1 MWAVKHKSGRVLFV
15 TSDERTASNRRDM
28 GWIVEKK
35 ESSLDV
41 LLRNN
46 VENQRAVTVNIGLLK
61 AALSEIEVHAKVNG
75 EGLMTR
81 AIVIAL
87 KEAIGK

>member
-28 GWIVEKK
+28 GWIVEKLTTI
-35 ESSLDV
+35 ESLAKINEDNKRV
-41 LLRNN
+41 
-46 VENQRAVTVNIGLLK
+46 VTVNIGVLK
-61 AALSEIEVHAKVNG
+61 AALSEIKAHVAMNG

-81 AIVIAL
+81 AVIRAL
-87 KEAIGK
+87 EENINK

>member
-15 TSDERTASNRRDM
+15 TSDESTANNRRDM

-46 VENQRAVTVNIGLLK
+46 AENQRAVTVNVGLLK
-61 AALSEIEVHAKVNG
+61 AALSEIEVHTKVNG

-81 AIVIAL
+81 AIIIAL
-87 KEAIGK
+87 KEAIEK

>member
-1 MWAVKHKSGRVLFV
+1 MKHKSGRVLFV
-15 TSDERTASNRRDM
+15 TNDEHTANNRRDM

-46 VENQRAVTVNIGLLK
+46 AENQRTVTVNVGLLK

-81 AIVIAL
+81 AIIIAL
-87 KEAIGK
+87 KGAIEK

>member
-1 MWAVKHKSGRVLFV
+1 MWAVKHKSGTVLFV
-15 TSDERTASNRRDM
+15 TNCERTANNRREM

-46 VENQRAVTVNIGLLK
+46 AENQRAVTVNVGLLK
-61 AALSEIEVHAKVNG
+61 AALSEIEVHARVNG

-81 AIVIAL
+81 AIVNAL

>member
-1 MWAVKHKSGRVLFV
+1 MWAVKHKSGRVLFL
-15 TSDERTASNRRDM
+15 TSDERTANNRRDM

-46 VENQRAVTVNIGLLK
+46 AENQRAVTVNIGLLK

-81 AIVIAL
+81 AIIIAL
-87 KEAIGK
+87 KGVIEK

>member
-15 TSDERTASNRRDM
+15 TGNERTANNRRDM
-28 GWIVEKK
+28 GWVVEKK

-46 VENQRAVTVNIGLLK
+46 AENQRAVTVNVGLLK

-81 AIVIAL
+81 AIIIAL

>member
-1 MWAVKHKSGRVLFV
+1 MWAVKHKSGTVLFV
-15 TSDERTASNRRDM
+15 TSDERTANNRRDM

-46 VENQRAVTVNIGLLK
+46 AENQRAVTVNVGLLK

-81 AIVIAL
+81 AIIIAL
-87 KEAIGK
+87 KGAIGK